1 VSGQSVGSYDF
12 DKMGTYA
19 LTKDSSNGR
28 PVYHQVLPDALW
40 SPVTDLIVS
49 VQTNAMK
56 GKQHYL
62 YYFASD
68 RQEDKAHVWSI
79 NGTRAAEVLVVLT
92 LTLPIPLQT
101 STPQMTTST

>member
-1 VSGQSVGSYDF
+1 MSGQSVGSYDF

-56 GKQHYL
+56 GKQQTL
-62 YYFASD
+62 MEA
-68 RQEDKAHVWSI
+68 AATPLVWPTGSWRWRPP
-79 NGTRAAEVLVVLT
+79 TR
-92 LTLPIPLQT
+92 P
-101 STPQMTTST
+101 